1 MQHIAMRDVAM
12 VKEVPNSAR
21 MLMFNGE
28 LLLTADQLA
37 QTCFLMVNGRLRLD
51 EFMTPELIVDM
62 VAGGMVNGE
71 LIAGEKQLGGAIAV
85 RRAGKR
91 QEHGDSRG
99 IPPAGEPLADLRPG
113 GGGHVGGV
121 DAPGKGDP
129 GTGAP
134 QRYCGSGA

>member
-1 MQHIAMRDVAM
+1 MRDVAM

-71 LIAGEKQLGGAIAV
+71 LIAGEKQLAALLQCGVQVNGRNTVIPEGFRLRESRSPISV
-85 RRAGKR
+85 QRRRAC
-91 QEHGDSRG
+91 RG
-99 IPPAGEPLADLRPG
+99 RGCAWER
-113 GGGHVGGV
+113 
-121 DAPGKGDP
+121 
-129 GTGAP
+129 
-134 QRYCGSGA
+134 